1 MVSPVKFEPLEGFYI
16 KCAMLHK
23 LKQTKMIKI
32 YQIVVNKLAT
42 KFIFSNSEKTELIT
56 KIEKL
61 QTEFPKSEITFITIE
76 I

>member
-1 MVSPVKFEPLEGFYI
+1 MCNV
-16 KCAMLHK
+16 A
-23 LKQTKMIKI
+23 QTKTPNKMIKI

-42 KFIFSNSEKTELIT
+42 KFIFSSLEKTELIN

>member
-1 MVSPVKFEPLEGFYI
+1 
-16 KCAMLHK
+16 
-23 LKQTKMIKI
+23 MIKI

-42 KFIFSNSEKTELIT
+42 KFIFSSLEKTELIN